1 MRHRTP
7 LRQHRAMTAVATTFV
22 AVIGLHS
29 SGSSCLAGVLHRLGL
44 HFGRNLGGH
53 WGTDPTTNCG
63 FEADELRRICE
74 EAIPF
79 PNTGL
84 AQSESDIAEAMS
96 VWVAQQRAEC
106 LSNGRI
112 PAGKY
117 PLLCRLGQPLIAAC
131 GDALRVI
138 HIERPLEESIRSLIR
153 REEHL
158 FPREAVEA
166 HQRWLWEGK
175 QELLSKV
182 EHLTVQY
189 ANLLADPR
197 LEAIRLVDYLG
208 VTPTSKQLDQAV
220 AYVRQ

>member
-1 MRHRTP
+1 
-7 LRQHRAMTAVATTFV
+7 
-22 AVIGLHS
+22 
-29 SGSSCLAGVLHRLGL
+29 LGL

-53 WGTDPTTNCG
+53 WGSDPATNCG
-63 FEADELRRICE
+63 FEADELRKICE
-74 EAIPF
+74 RAVPF
-79 PNTGL
+79 PSIGL
-84 AQSESDIAEAMS
+84 TKSECEIAEAMTF
-96 VWVAQQRAEC
+96 WVAGQRAEC
-106 LSNGRI
+106 MSNRKI

-117 PLLCRLGQPLIAAC
+117 PLLCRLGQPLVTAC

-158 FPREAVEA
+158 FPREALEA

-197 LEAIRLVDYLG
+197 PEAIRLVDYLG
-208 VTPTSKQLDQAV
+208 VRPTSKQLDQAV